1 MRDRILPA
9 TWALLISLTFLV
21 GVIRAQAPSA
31 VQIFMPNGD
40 RPARELRFTL
50 TRDDGR
56 VETVFTDSKGKFQ
69 LTGDLNRDREY
80 EITID
85 GDGRTFET
93 TSARLRLL
101 RASVTYLPVFLR
113 PYKGQPRPSNGVIDV
128 AALEA
133 DVPPEARS
141 RYIGAM
147 KLLGEGQA
155 GAAISALKATIEVYP
170 RYLRALNDLGV
181 LYLKLNQLEEAADV
195 LRKAIKIN
203 KRFQFARLNLG
214 VVLNRQGKSAEAT
227 EILFSLYK
235 ETPTLPGLSVPL
247 AEALIGSGRLADAKR
262 ILRETIAGE
271 KLEETHQVEAHYK
284 LAVALSREENYGE
297 AIGELQKA
305 ITLDPN
311 AANAHLLLGGAYLQ
325 LRRYAEAES
334 ELLRAYKLGGA
345 EMGNAQLFLGRLY
358 VDQQKFELAQRA
370 FEQYLKDVPGAPNI
384 AQVQGALERIKAA
397 LAKDPIKN

>member
-1 MRDRILPA
+1 
-9 TWALLISLTFLV
+9 
-21 GVIRAQAPSA
+21 
-31 VQIFMPNGD
+31 
-40 RPARELRFTL
+40 
-50 TRDDGR
+50 
-56 VETVFTDSKGKFQ
+56 
-69 LTGDLNRDREY
+69 
-80 EITID
+80 
-85 GDGRTFET
+85 
-93 TSARLRLL
+93 
-101 RASVTYLPVFLR
+101 
-113 PYKGQPRPSNGVIDV
+113 
-128 AALEA
+128 
-133 DVPPEARS
+133 
-141 RYIGAM
+141 
-147 KLLGEGQA
+147 
-155 GAAISALKATIEVYP
+155 
-170 RYLRALNDLGV
+170 
-181 LYLKLNQLEEAADV
+181 
-195 LRKAIKIN
+195 
-203 KRFQFARLNLG
+203 
-214 VVLNRQGKSAEAT
+214 LNRQGKSAEAT

-262 ILRETIAGE
+262 ILRETIAGG

-284 LAVALSREENYGE
+284 LALALSREENYGE

>member
-1 MRDRILPA
+1 
-9 TWALLISLTFLV
+9 
-21 GVIRAQAPSA
+21 
-31 VQIFMPNGD
+31 MPNGD

-141 RYIGAM
+141 RYIDAM

-155 GAAISALKATIEVYP
+155 EAAISALKATIEVYP

-262 ILRETIAGE
+262 ILRETIAGG